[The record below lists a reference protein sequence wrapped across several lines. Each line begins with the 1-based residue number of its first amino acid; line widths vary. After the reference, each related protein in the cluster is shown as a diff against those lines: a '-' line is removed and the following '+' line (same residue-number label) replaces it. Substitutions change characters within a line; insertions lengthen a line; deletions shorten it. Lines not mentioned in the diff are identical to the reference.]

1 MTIKIFKICLFDGT
15 RIHELYELNEKAA
28 ARLREMKTE
37 RDFHRV
43 QLKGY
48 GNHFKELLEQI
59 EEHKQQERE
68 QARKLELLKSMFI
81 ESEKARKSLGEKL
94 RQAERELERLREEK
108 GTSSTAS
115 GSPAELGTSH
125 ASRASGSP
133 CAGKESAGESETEG
147 GDEA

>member
-1 MTIKIFKICLFDGT
+1 MTIKIFKICLFDGK
-15 RIHELYELNEKAA
+15 RVHELYELNEKAA
-28 ARLREMKTE
+28 ARLREMETE

-48 GNHFKELLEQI
+48 GKDFEAML
-59 EEHKQQERE
+59 RE
-68 QARKLELLKSMFI
+68 QKQLREEIEVLKRTCEVQHAERDEWEHRYR

-94 RQAERELERLREEK
+94 CQAEREMDRLREEK

-115 GSPAELGTSH
+115 GSP
-125 ASRASGSP
+125 SP
-133 CAGKESAGESETEG
+133 CAGKACAGESETEG

>member
-1 MTIKIFKICLFDGT
+1 MTIKIFKICLFDGK
-15 RIHELYELNEKAA
+15 RIHELYELNKKAA
-28 ARLREMKTE
+28 ARLREMETE

-48 GNHFKELLEQI
+48 GKDFQALLEQI
-59 EEHKQQERE
+59 EEHKQQDRE

-94 RQAERELERLREEK
+94 CQAERELKRLRDEK
-108 GTSSTAS
+108 GTSSVTADAA
-115 GSPAELGTSH
+115 PP
-125 ASRASGSP
+125 SP
-133 CAGKESAGESETEG
+133 CAGKACEGESETEG